1 MNDSTKEV
9 TTLDS
14 KEKAEIL
21 LRVALGKKAL
31 NPTLL
36 KLSGLASFTDYFLV
50 LSARSG
56 RQVKAIAE
64 AIMEQGKKLKLN
76 RISAEGVNQ
85 GAWALLDYGDVVIHV
100 FHTPVR
106 EFYDL
111 EGLWVEAPR
120 EKFPKDILAEIE
132 TAAQYEEGYEDDVE
146 PFD

>member
-21 LRVALGKKAL
+21 LRVALEKKAL
-31 NPTLL
+31 NPILL
-36 KLSGLASFTDYFLV
+36 RLAGLASFTDYFLI

-64 AIMEQGKKLKLN
+64 AIMEQGKKLKLS

-111 EGLWVEAPR
+111 EGLWADA
-120 EKFPKDILAEIE
+120 KIKTIE
-132 TAAQYEEGYEDDVE
+132 DETIISDKMVSQFENSISGN
-146 PFD
+146 FF